1 MPKSAVFEKNF
12 SKKYPLHSFGQRV
25 PKCTPK
31 IAYLTEKFSKKY
43 FYFSTCLNL
52 ERKKLGDLDEKIC
65 KKTKA
70 FFLKQEKDFQASVFY
85 TLKGIFCIS
94 KQIIYPIG
102 FIVINSLLT
111 LHPKGYR
118 IIIDNYDKEQ

>member
-1 MPKSAVFEKNF
+1 M
-12 SKKYPLHSFGQRV
+12 HT
-25 PKCTPK
+25 PKCLFNRK
-31 IAYLTEKFSKKY
+31 IFKKIFLLLYLFESGTKKVRGY
-43 FYFSTCLNL
+43 RRKNL
-52 ERKKLGDLDEKIC
+52 Q

-102 FIVINSLLT
+102 LIVINSLLT

>member
-1 MPKSAVFEKNF
+1 MHTQNCLFNRKIFKKIFLLLYLFE
-12 SKKYPLHSFGQRV
+12 SG
-25 PKCTPK
+25 T
-31 IAYLTEKFSKKY
+31 
-43 FYFSTCLNL
+43 
-52 ERKKLGDLDEKIC
+52 KKLGDLDEKIF